1 MIINFKKGMF
11 LGPPHDTNDSQAR
24 AGSQA
29 LTGTGVF
36 SRHIMMVIHAVKPRQ
51 CEPGKKLPMHDK
63 LIIVGFGRLP

>member
-1 MIINFKKGMF
+1 MY
-11 LGPPHDTNDSQAR
+11 LGRIHDANDSQAR
-24 AGSQA
+24 AGTQA

-51 CEPGKKLPMHDK
+51 CEPDKKLSMHDK